1 MTAKTTLTDTD
12 KAAVKQSVKHARL
25 VEASRKLARIVKHTD
40 PPAEVRAERDALE
53 ESLKGWM
60 LHHGGDAFCDPFSP
74 DHEKVLAKIE
84 RAINK
89 GGLFALAMPRGHGK
103 STILKWATLYCILTG
118 RRRYVVIIAA
128 TAEMAQAVVDFVR
141 QQIQE
146 SDTLHAHYPHVTTYA
161 RATDG
166 KAIKARYQLRAD
178 GKTSGIHWSK
188 TTLVLPEVLDL
199 SGEPYVS
206 NGAILEGHGLTG
218 AIRGKWRDT
227 KTGKVLRP
235 DFALLDD
242 PSTRESAESE
252 SQNNMRER
260 IIMGDVLGLAGP
272 REKIAAVM
280 PCTIVQPGDL
290 AARFLDHEKHPEWS
304 GETCRLVEKWPD
316 EQDGL
321 WAEYAHLYEDGIAQ
335 GRGTKEAFA
344 FYKKNRAAMD
354 KGAQASWEHRIRKG
368 ETSAIHTAE
377 NLLIETKDQF
387 WAEYQNEP
395 KKHGVTLYTLTPKIV
410 QSRTTDRPGGVVP
423 DWAQVVIAA
432 TDINPSYALT
442 TVVVAFGANQTAAV
456 CWYGLHKMHVP
467 KESTEIERRRIIYEE
482 LAKHGRALATLPC
495 RPQSARGPSWIID
508 GGGGGNPKG
517 MVQDFAFHS
526 TQICGLQA
534 ICYFGR
540 GWSNWHRGSHGGA
553 GRRVRVG
560 EEYYHAMESRA
571 KQWLVCNT
579 DYWREI
585 MQRGWT
591 GEPGAPGS
599 CSLPKGNHA
608 EFASQICR
616 FQLSE
621 KQDVGDKVVWLWN
634 VVTSQPHD
642 YSDAM
647 HMAYIAA
654 SVSGIG
660 TGGQVAKPTASK
672 RPRTGVT
679 VIPL

>member
-12 KAAVKQSVKHARL
+12 KAAVSQSIKHARL

-40 PPAEVRAERDALE
+40 PPAEVQAERDALE

-74 DHEKVLAKIE
+74 DHDKVLAKIE
-84 RAINK
+84 HAINK

-146 SDTLHAHYPHVTTYA
+146 SDTLHAHYPHATTYA

-188 TTLVLPEVLDL
+188 TALVLPEVLDPA
-199 SGEPYVS
+199 GEPYPS

-290 AARFLDHEKHPEWS
+290 AARFLDHAKHPEWS

-321 WAEYAHLYEDGIAQ
+321 WAEYAHMYEDGIAQ

-344 FYKKNRAAMD
+344 FYKSNRAAMD
-354 KGAQASWEHRIRKG
+354 RGSQASWEHRIRKG
-368 ETSAIHTAE
+368 ELSAIHTAE

-395 KKHGVTLYTLTPKIV
+395 KKHGVTLYTLTPEIV
-410 QSRTTDRPGGVVP
+410 QSRTTDRLGGVVP

-432 TDINPSYALT
+432 TDINRSYALT
-442 TVVVAFGANQTAAV
+442 TVVVAFGAHQTAAV
-456 CWYGLHKMHVP
+456 LWYGIHKMHVA

-482 LAKHGRALATLPC
+482 LAKHGREIGTLPC
-495 RPQSARGPSWIID
+495 RPQSWIID
-508 GGGGGNPKG
+508 GGGSPEGC
-517 MVQDFAFHS
+517 VIQFAFNAP
-526 TQICGLQA
+526 QICGIPA
-534 ICYFGR
+534 ACCFGR
-540 GWSNWHRGSHGGA
+540 GWKNYRPTA
-553 GRRVRVG
+553 KATYKVRVG
-560 EEYYHAMESRA
+560 EQYHHVSERRDR
-571 KQWLVCNT
+571 QWIILNA

-591 GEPGAPGS
+591 GEPGGPGS
-599 CSLPKGNHA
+599 CSLPRGNHSD
-608 EFASQICR
+608 FAAQITR
-616 FQLSE
+616 EQLAG
-621 KQDVGDKVVWLWN
+621 KDNIGGRTVWVWN
-634 VVTSQPHD
+634 TAPGPHD
-642 YSDAM
+642 YGDCM
-647 HMAYIAA
+647 HMAYVGAA
-654 SVSGIG
+654 VNGIG
-660 TGGQVAKPTASK
+660 TGGQVVRRKYVEQRKCKVARET
-672 RPRTGVT
+672 
-679 VIPL
+679 